1 MAKVGSQRRILLLAA
16 SILLACGCENQD
28 TDRLGRAARRVASK
42 FDSLTSGA
50 DDKLSAGLQAFRA
63 DLGEMSLDARVS
75 ARLRWDKALAGAKIQ
90 VEAKNGVVELKGSVG
105 DLEQRRRAV
114 ELAES
119 TSGAEKVTDSLQI
132 PTREP

>member
-1 MAKVGSQRRILLLAA
+1 MPKTHFRPWVFLVAGLTFAT
-16 SILLACGCENQD
+16 CGCEGQD
-28 TDRLGRAARRVASK
+28 TDRLGRAARRIAAK

-50 DDKLSAGLQAFRA
+50 DDKLSAGWQAFRV
-63 DLGEMSLDARVS
+63 DLNEMSLDARVS

-90 VEAKNGVVELKGSVG
+90 VQAKDGVIELKGPVA
-105 DLEQRRRAV
+105 DMAQRRRAV

-119 TSGAEKVTDSLQI
+119 TAGAEKVTDLLEI

>member
-1 MAKVGSQRRILLLAA
+1 MATLGSQRRILLLAA
-16 SILLACGCENQD
+16 SIMLACGCENQD
-28 TDRLGRAARRVASK
+28 TERLGRAARRVASK

-90 VEAKNGVVELKGSVG
+90 VEAKNGVVELKGAVG

-119 TSGAEKVTDSLQI
+119 TSGAEKVTDSLQV